1 MSTSMTTL
9 VPPYPGAAIIG
20 ASAPPIIS
28 AMPKPDPLPLDVDD
42 LSDLPVSISDWRRDL
57 ERQSE
62 RLEKEGHTA
71 DGYFLVIAA
80 FQLLLVC
87 RQYADHDP
95 DGAIT
100 EACDDFDSK
109 HPHLRSLRN
118 MLLHADEYYRGQG
131 NIRES
136 QGHRTFTIFLRKFG
150 EDWHIAQGFRPEG
163 QCNLSQ
169 LARDGAKLA
178 ERALAACGPG
188 ASWSEQTAA
197 GRSYDASARDEPT
210 N

>member
-1 MSTSMTTL
+1 MDAT
-9 VPPYPGAAIIG
+9 IG
-20 ASAPPIIS
+20 ASDWPSIS

-42 LSDLPVSISDWRRDL
+42 LSDLPIFIGEWRRNL

-62 RLEKEGHTA
+62 RLGRVKHTA

-95 DGAIT
+95 DGVVT
-100 EACDDFDSK
+100 EACNDFDSK

-131 NIRES
+131 NIKES
-136 QGHRTFTIFLRKFG
+136 QGSRTFTFFVRKFG
-150 EDWHIAQGFRPEG
+150 DDWHIAQGSRPEG

-169 LARDGAKLA
+169 LARDGDELA
-178 ERALAACGPG
+178 ERALAARGPST
-188 ASWSEQTAA
+188 SWLEQMAA
-197 GRSYDASARDEPT
+197 GRTYDASARDAETEPRDEPT